1 MEKNTKAYIVVDLG
15 IAVPEESHE
24 EYGLKQLDCGKLN
37 LRNIVS
43 TVQIAAEDIE
53 TLVSNELNSLSYE
66 EVLIYFNDKYWTF
79 NLDSALGVCA
89 AGVLGACMSS
99 SMVVLDEDKTF
110 DAGLIIEA
118 LNSYKGKPIIDAL
131 LGAVNATL
139 TTSDSRVRTLCWE
152 NVTTTPLSLLLDEL
166 GNVKNSTVLRYAEIN
181 TGTLTRSFYNY
192 VDGCES
198 FLVGTKEIPI
208 TDPAFPVRNCYSEGA
223 PVDIR
228 MLLSNIEGPHH
239 HGTRRIAGVA
249 TEPKGVRLSDFDT
262 PNFMSQDTRD
272 GIRRTARTVESMRD
286 RLKSRDSRDRRLA
299 QYEELENDVYSIVR
313 DLKRVFDGVN
323 RILLDMDNNVPA
335 SAALAVTTIVE
346 EGVKEIQRLV
356 SGARKDT
363 LIGMLENEISMGRG
377 NSSFNLKDELLELLD
392 DRERTDSDRRGRRRV
407 RSGYRGW
414 AEVDCKRRDCDC
426 EHCQY
431 ERRSPRDDRD
441 EDDDRRDRR
450 SSRHHR
456 TRY

>member
-1 MEKNTKAYIVVDLG
+1 MENTNGTYIVVDLH
-15 IAVPEESHE
+15 IDVPEDMLEQ
-24 EYGLKQLDCGKLN
+24 YGLREIHLPESLFVHAVGPMVNLVPDNAFVTAETSYKNLSYRDTLVRFSDKYWLFDYDSLLGVCVAAIIASSLTCGTMVIGKDKSYE
-37 LRNIVS
+37 I
-43 TVQIAAEDIE
+43 TFAIE
-53 TLVSNELNSLSYE
+53 TLKSFKGAS
-66 EVLIYFNDKYWTF
+66 I
-79 NLDSALGVCA
+79 LDTLFGI
-89 AGVLGACMSS
+89 L
-99 SMVVLDEDKTF
+99 
-110 DAGLIIEA
+110 
-118 LNSYKGKPIIDAL
+118 
-131 LGAVNATL
+131 NATL
-139 TTSDSRVRTLCWE
+139 STKFYDVRTLCWYIDKNPLVAFLLKE
-152 NVTTTPLSLLLDEL
+152 NNGEENHGALSHVETTT
-166 GNVKNSTVLRYAEIN
+166 GGRNKA
-181 TGTLTRSFYNY
+181 FYNY
-192 VDGCES
+192 VEGCES
-198 FLVGTKEIPI
+198 LVSVLDEISESE
-208 TDPAFPVRNCYSEGA
+208 PAFPLKGCCFTGVKIDIKATLAKIEASEQ
-223 PVDIR
+223 VDIDT
-228 MLLSNIEGPHH
+228 P
-239 HGTRRIAGVA
+239 
-249 TEPKGVRLSDFDT
+249 EPKGVRLSDFDT

-392 DRERTDSDRRGRRRV
+392 DHDRRDRRRV

-441 EDDDRRDRR
+441 EDDDRRSRRDEDDRR
-450 SSRHHR
+450 DRRPSRHRR
-456 TRY
+456 TR